1 MFVLLLCGL
10 FTIVPFYYRK
20 NEEKPQGS
28 VGGEQTSVAFGEFFF
43 FLASFRA
50 GVKTESKG

>member
-10 FTIVPFYYRK
+10 FTIVLFYYRK

-43 FLASFRA
+43 LASFRA

>member
-43 FLASFRA
+43 LASFRA